1 MSYVYRLMGLTV
13 EPQNIAVPVTLIT
26 VNSDG
31 KPVLTFYVQLNSTT
45 FVTAAT
51 VSMAV
56 EVRN

>member
-1 MSYVYRLMGLTV
+1 MES
-13 EPQNIAVPVTLIT
+13 QNIAIPVTLIT

-31 KPVLTFYVQLNSTT
+31 KPVLMFYVQLNSTT

-56 EVRN
+56 EVRYKC